1 MEPLLCPM
9 HQWRSAF
16 VGQRRGSVRR
26 LGHPAGRRIS
36 LFGIV
41 RCASRVQA
49 ASFLRVALSNRTIC
63 VWALISTRFGNGWR
77 KSDSWHEHNAEPD
90 AGPNDEERG
99 QPSVPMR
106 ASLARSS
113 SSVSFAFGAVCTP
126 AGRPRGVGGARGFLT
141 PPGADF
147 FSWLLAVARLGWPP
161 AATSPAVAESSE
173 IVAGGDSRQ

>member
-1 MEPLLCPM
+1 MRNLCPPKQTC
-9 HQWRSAF
+9 HAPQNLCPSLPRS
-16 VGQRRGSVRR
+16 GSV
-26 LGHPAGRRIS
+26 
-36 LFGIV
+36 
-41 RCASRVQA
+41 Q
-49 ASFLRVALSNRTIC
+49 
-63 VWALISTRFGNGWR
+63 
-77 KSDSWHEHNAEPD
+77 PD
-90 AGPNDEERG
+90 AGPNDEERC